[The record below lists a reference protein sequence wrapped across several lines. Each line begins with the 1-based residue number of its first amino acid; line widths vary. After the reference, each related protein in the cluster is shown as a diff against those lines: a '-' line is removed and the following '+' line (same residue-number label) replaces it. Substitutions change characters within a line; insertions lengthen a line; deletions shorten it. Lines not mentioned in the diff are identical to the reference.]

1 MQGWPRVGGRGEG
14 QNDPEKMFYLKDKP
28 LQSFSKAA
36 ERLLQLMLSVN
47 VGFVSPVD
55 YCDLSRKSHS
65 QFLSFILWYWSSYMA
80 DQGCQKT
87 HTQIDRQMLTASWVS

>member
-28 LQSFSKAA
+28 MQSFSKAA

-47 VGFVSPVD
+47 VGFFSPLVD
-55 YCDLSRKSHS
+55 YCDLSLKSHS
-65 QFLSFILWYWSSYMA
+65 QFLSSILCV
-80 DQGCQKT
+80 CQKT